1 MNQKELE
8 DFLGAKV
15 ERQAVLRERK
25 KQLDDL
31 NIDLVG
37 SKFSRFFG
45 SAYFYIKRMITLLL
59 GVMLIVTALIFVI
72 SPGIIF
78 EDEQL
83 KKEII
88 DQYKSDYYES
98 YGFSFDESLIRLYR
112 SGSLSDAREIADAL
126 DKSLEKSLENEIL
139 SGTQVFA
146 GLLAV
151 LGIILLYI
159 SRLTN
164 KMRLR
169 NSKISDAQTFSQ
181 EIIKDYM
188 LTIDEEE
195 KELEVFRELMQKLG
209 QQKLAEMVTPPPR
222 DPDSPPPIL
231 PD

>member
-1 MNQKELE
+1 MNPKELE

-37 SKFSRFFG
+37 SKFSRLFG
-45 SAYFYIKRMITLLL
+45 SAYFYIKRLVTLLL
-59 GVMLIVTALIFVI
+59 GIALITVALIFVI

-78 EDEQL
+78 GDKQL
-83 KKEII
+83 KREII
-88 DQYKSDYYES
+88 NQYKSDYYES

-112 SGSLSDAREIADAL
+112 SGTLSDAREIADAL
-126 DKSLEKSLENEIL
+126 DKSLDKSLENEIL
-139 SGTQVFA
+139 SGLQVFA
-146 GLLAV
+146 GLLAATG
-151 LGIILLYI
+151 LILLYI
-159 SRLTN
+159 SRLTR

-188 LTIDEEE
+188 ITIDEEE

-209 QQKLAEMVTPPPR
+209 QQKLAEMVTTPK
-222 DPDSPPPIL
+222 DPETPPPIL